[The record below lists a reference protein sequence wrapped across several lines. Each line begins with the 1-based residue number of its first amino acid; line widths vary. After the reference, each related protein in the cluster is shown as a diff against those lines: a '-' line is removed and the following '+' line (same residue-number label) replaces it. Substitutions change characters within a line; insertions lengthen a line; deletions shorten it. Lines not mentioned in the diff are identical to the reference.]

1 MPLSNATKGDAMS
14 NEERSPE
21 NLALQP
27 AKEALALR
35 LDALSRRLDDLE
47 RRNRRLKQI
56 LVAVLVGLAAVGT
69 GAQVAPG
76 PVTSHRV
83 TLVHAHGRSR
93 PPLAMLAPLQGT
105 TRDPVLTFL
114 DASGRQRV
122 RLGLGAKGPLLEVVD
137 ENGKTRDYLGG
148 VGPRPLTQ

>member
-56 LVAVLVGLAAVGT
+56 LVAVLVVLAAVGT

-76 PVTSHRV
+76 AVTSDRV
-83 TLVHAHGRSR
+83 TLVDAQGRSR
-93 PPLAMLAPLQGT
+93 ATLEMFAPLQGT
-105 TRDPVLTFL
+105 TRYPVLTFL

-122 RLGLGAKGPLLEVVD
+122 RLGLGARGPLVAGVD
-137 ENGKTRDYLGG
+137 GDGKTRAYLGG
-148 VGPRPLTQ
+148 VGPRPLTR